1 MILVDRSTRRNRRG
15 GRRRTISRVLLVV
28 VLLALAFVL
37 GIAFSRALDE
47 APEPGDVA
55 TTVRTLTPLPLEAPA
70 RTVTVTVTE
79 P

>member
-1 MILVDRSTRRNRRG
+1 VILTDTRTSRR
-15 GRRRTISRVLLVV
+15 GRRRRPILRVLIVV

-37 GIAFSRALDE
+37 GVAFSRALDE
-47 APEPGDVA
+47 APEPGDVV